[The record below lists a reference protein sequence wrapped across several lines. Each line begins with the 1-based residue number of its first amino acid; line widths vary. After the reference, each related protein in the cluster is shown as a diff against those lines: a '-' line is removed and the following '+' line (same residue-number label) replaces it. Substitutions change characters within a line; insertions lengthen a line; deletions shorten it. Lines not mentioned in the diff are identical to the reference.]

1 MCCHSY
7 SFLSSCQSSTKIP
20 LLKQSSPV
28 CSCQDE
34 DCISVGMLLAS
45 EGFPVGSRRL
55 CIISVARCFPL
66 SFSLWLPSLFLSA
79 SPHLLPTP
87 SPLPLSLPPPS
98 FPPSSLSPSPL
109 PHPFLSPPSPLP
121 LSLPPPSPLPL
132 TVNEGEAVVVPRH
145 LLVFINP
152 VGGPGKGISEF
163 KQHVQPMFDMAEIN
177 YNVIVTG
184 KVYKACTWAWFY

>member
-1 MCCHSY
+1 MLPQLFIS
-7 SFLSSCQSSTKIP
+7 SSCQSSTKIP

-34 DCISVGMLLAS
+34 DCVSVGMLLAS

-79 SPHLLPTP
+79 SPHLLP
-87 SPLPLSLPPPS
+87 
-98 FPPSSLSPSPL
+98 
-109 PHPFLSPPSPLP
+109 PPSPLP
-121 LSLPPPSPLPL
+121 LSLPLSLPPPSLPPSPLSL
-132 TVNEGEAVVVPRH
+132 TVSEGEAVVVPRH

-184 KVYKACTWAWFY
+184 KVYKACAWAWFY